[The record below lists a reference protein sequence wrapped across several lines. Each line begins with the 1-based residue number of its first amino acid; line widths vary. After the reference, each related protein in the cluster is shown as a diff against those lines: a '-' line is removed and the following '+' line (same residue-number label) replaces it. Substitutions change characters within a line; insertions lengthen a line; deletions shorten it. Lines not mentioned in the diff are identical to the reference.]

1 MHDEHRNDGENR
13 FGRTSELRLKATAR
27 DGVTAVP
34 ELYASMPFKVM
45 HAFDVCERDLPGYG
59 RLRGKTTGAAS
70 SRHQSNS
77 WS

>member
-13 FGRTSELRLKATAR
+13 FGRISELRLKATAR

-45 HAFDVCERDLPGYG
+45 IRLMCASAIYLATGA
-59 RLRGKTTGAAS
+59 LRGKTTGAAS
-70 SRHQSNS
+70 SRHQNNS